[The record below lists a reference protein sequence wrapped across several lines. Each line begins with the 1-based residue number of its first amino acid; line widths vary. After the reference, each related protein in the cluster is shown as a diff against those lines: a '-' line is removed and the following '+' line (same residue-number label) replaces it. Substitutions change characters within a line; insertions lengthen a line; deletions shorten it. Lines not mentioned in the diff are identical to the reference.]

1 MISRWSKAGASI
13 LLAIALAACGNMVG
27 DRNDQGGNGTTTK
40 GAGDRQ
46 LLNGNGMLDRNNGRG
61 TNNATMHNNT
71 RMDIDEQIAQAVADL
86 GEVDMA
92 TVLVTDKNA
101 YVAVMLDNAGNDNGN
116 GNMNGNRNGNGIGN
130 VSGNDN
136 GNISRNDNGRING
149 NGNGIGNGMRAMD
162 MNTRGTKNNGKVNTR
177 MDIRNEG
184 DNLTDDLSPELKRR
198 IADTV
203 KKQAPHI
210 RNVYVSAN
218 PDFVGT
224 MRGYGDQVRNG
235 HPLRGAIIEFN
246 RMVERV
252 FPDNAER

>member
-1 MISRWSKAGASI
+1 MISRWTKAGAAVV
-13 LLAIALAACGNMVG
+13 LAIALAACGNMVG
-27 DRNDQGGNGTTTK
+27 DRNDQGGNGTTTTK
-40 GAGDRQ
+40 GSGDRQ
-46 LLNGNGMLDRNNGRG
+46 LLDDKGMLNGNRNAGRG
-61 TNNATMHNNT
+61 TNYATMHNNT

-86 GEVDMA
+86 GEVDTA

-101 YVAVMLDNAGNDNGN
+101 YVAVMLDNGNGN
-116 GNMNGNRNGNGIGN
+116 GM
-130 VSGNDN
+130 
-136 GNISRNDNGRING
+136 G
-149 NGNGIGNGMRAMD
+149 NGNGIGSDMRSMNI
-162 MNTRGTKNNGKVNTR
+162 NTRSAKNNGKVNTR
-177 MDIRNEG
+177 QDLLNEG
-184 DNLTDDLSPELKRR
+184 DNMTDDLTPDLKRR

-224 MRGYGDQVRNG
+224 MRGYGDQVSNG
-235 HPLRGAIIEFN
+235 RPLRGALIEFN